1 MRKEF
6 ILPEEDMEYL
16 VQYHDGDWETVVL
29 HPQKWL
35 ILENYPIPQGYNI
48 KNAKLALRI
57 DAGYP
62 NSQIDM
68 AYFYP
73 HLSRKDVK
81 PIGAL
86 ANQPLLSLNFQ
97 RWSRHRTSANP
108 WRPGLDNLQT
118 HLLLVN
124 HWLQR
129 EFELR

>member
-6 ILPEEDMEYL
+6 ILPEEDMEFL
-16 VQYHDGDWETVVL
+16 TEYHSNWETVVSN
-29 HPQKWL
+29 PQRWL
-35 ILENYPIPQGYNI
+35 ILEDYPIPEGYNT
-48 KNAKLALRI
+48 KCVKLALRI

-68 AYFYP
+68 VYFYP
-73 HLSRKDVK
+73 PIHRIDSK

-86 ANQPLLSLNFQ
+86 VNQHLLNMNFQ
-97 RWSRHRTSANP
+97 RWSRHRTPANP

-124 HWLQR
+124 HWLIR
-129 EFELR
+129 EFQIR

>member
-1 MRKEF
+1 MSKEF
-6 ILPEEDMEYL
+6 SLPEEDMAYL
-16 VQYHDGDWETVVL
+16 LQHHHGNWETVIL
-29 HPQKWL
+29 NPQKWL
-35 ILENYPIPQGYNI
+35 ILNNYPIPKGYNI
-48 KNAKLALRI
+48 TNAKLALRI

-73 HLSRKDVK
+73 NLSRVDGR

-86 ANQPLLSLNFQ
+86 ANQPISGLNYQ

-118 HLLLVN
+118 HLLLIN
-124 HWLQR
+124 YWLQR
-129 EFELR
+129 EFQLR